1 MMRSASAHA
10 FASSRRRPN
19 RAGSGEKAAQKFFL
33 DSAAESMLG
42 VPLRDR
48 NRPNRTIGRFG
59 RVASERRHQSQD
71 GASLAPRGATHTL
84 AIPRPSSHGRRAV
97 RLPHLLRRTPRHRCR
112 RSTIADDARRP
123 SAAFEVAIAMA
134 EGSDAIS
141 GTIDGR
147 RRSTTRGAMLE
158 QDAISGLALCSH
170 LIDSGATLQGHART
184 AAGHAPPVS
193 QVRAWT

>member
-71 GASLAPRGATHTL
+71 GASLAQRGATRAL
-84 AIPRPSSHGRRAV
+84 AIPARVAMGDARCASRICRSKHAAAPVPTIDDRRSRTMHAV
-97 RLPHLLRRTPRHRCR
+97 RRPRS
-112 RSTIADDARRP
+112 RSQSRWP
-123 SAAFEVAIAMA
+123 
-134 EGSDAIS
+134 EGQ
-141 GTIDGR
+141 TR
-147 RRSTTRGAMLE
+147 YPTRSTTRGAMLE
-158 QDAISGLALCSH
+158 QDAISRLALCSH
-170 LIDSGATLQGHART
+170 LIDSGATLQDHA
-184 AAGHAPPVS
+184 
-193 QVRAWT
+193 

>member
-1 MMRSASAHA
+1 MWSASAHA

-19 RAGSGEKAAQKFFL
+19 RVGSGEKTAQKFFL

-71 GASLAPRGATHTL
+71 GASLAQRGATRTL
-84 AIPRPSSHGRRAV
+84 AIPARVAMG
-97 RLPHLLRRTPRHRCR
+97 
-112 RSTIADDARRP
+112 DARCASRICRSKHAAAPVPTIDDRRRCTP
-123 SAAFEVAIAMA
+123 SV
-134 EGSDAIS
+134 GRVR
-141 GTIDGR
+141 GRNRDGR
-147 RRSTTRGAMLE
+147 RVRRDIRHDRPRAARCWSRMRSVDSHCTLISLILGQLCRITLERPPVTR
-158 QDAISGLALCSH
+158 
-170 LIDSGATLQGHART
+170 
-184 AAGHAPPVS
+184 PPVS